1 MTKRI
6 INASDLRK
14 ILLKMKDSPHLE
26 KILNKQGHVAGKWDI
41 EHLIEQLVQ
50 LVLVFKQ
57 NAVVVCHF
65 DGDKPTSLFA
75 GLISEDWAC
84 AKLGLTEIVWV
95 SVEPSL
101 FGGFRVLQ
109 EVEKIIV
116 HQKVDFFS
124 MNYMCNGGDPRI
136 QSFLM
141 NNGFRLDTLSFVKNY
156 K

>member
-6 INASDLRK
+6 ISASDLRK
-14 ILLKMKDSPHLE
+14 ILLKMKDSQHLE
-26 KILNKQGHVAGKWDI
+26 KILNKQSHVAGKWDI
-41 EHLIEQLVQ
+41 DHLIEQLVQ

-57 NAVVVCHF
+57 NAVVVCYF
-65 DGDKPTSLFA
+65 KDGEPTSIFA

-84 AKLGLTEIVWV
+84 GKLGLTEIVWV
-95 SVEPSL
+95 SVEPSM
-101 FGGFRVLQ
+101 FGGFRILQ
-109 EVEKIIV
+109 EVEKIIT
-116 HQKVDFFS
+116 HQKIDFLS

-136 QSFLM
+136 QQFFM